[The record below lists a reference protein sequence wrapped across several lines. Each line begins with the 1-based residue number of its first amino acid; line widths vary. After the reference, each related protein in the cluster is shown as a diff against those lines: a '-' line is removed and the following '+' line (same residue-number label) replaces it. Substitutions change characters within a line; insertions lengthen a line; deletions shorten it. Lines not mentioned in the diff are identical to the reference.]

1 MTDDNSKGFLQV
13 NNQIID
19 YWMSKLTNAE
29 FKTLLAIIRKT
40 KGWNKPYDRI
50 SQTQIAELTGLTT
63 RSVRTAISD
72 LLDKNLII
80 VTGDDNKMKLF
91 AVNFVVVNDVETE
104 VTAMEKALKQAEVTS
119 KQEEVISHQ
128 SEVTSKQAE
137 AGFLHNKQ
145 TKDTITKDINN
156 KQGNKKPKPR
166 KTDFV
171 EFDFTDKQKAK
182 CSEYGIDINSL
193 LEGFKDYAAANGKQY
208 VDWSRAFNTWINNHI
223 TWNKLRPV
231 NQSQLGGNN
240 SAKQSKLAELEEYI
254 NSYGTEQEIRHV
266 N

>member
-1 MTDDNSKGFLQV
+1 MSESHIFLIDDAVKYGVEKAVILQNIRFWLEKVRANDKDSHKHDGYYWTYNSARAFAELFPYFSERKVQRLLTQLEDDGV
-13 NNQIID
+13 I
-19 YWMSKLTNAE
+19 MSGNY
-29 FKTLLAIIRKT
+29 
-40 KGWNKPYDRI
+40 NKMAYDRTKWYSMPEFSI
-50 SQTQIAELTGLTT
+50 CQNCQMEGSKMVNGITE
-63 RSVRTAISD
+63 SVQPIP
-72 LLDKNLII
+72 NVIP
-80 VTGDDNKMKLF
+80 N
-91 AVNFVVVNDVETE
+91 
-104 VTAMEKALKQAEVTS
+104 
-119 KQEEVISHQ
+119 VISNVI
-128 SEVTSKQAE
+128 S
-137 AGFLHNKQ
+137 
-145 TKDTITKDINN
+145 NN
-156 KQGNKKPKPR
+156 IIEGSKKPKPR

-223 TWNKLRPV
+223 TWNKLKPV

-240 SAKQSKLAELEEYI
+240 NAKQSKLAELEEYI